1 MNNSMKTFNKVLDDR
16 HEWIKEYKEASGK
29 MVAGYFC
36 DYVPEEVLFAAGIVP
51 IRITA
56 GRGNII
62 EAAKHLQSN
71 VCSFARRCLDQAMTG
86 VYDYLDGLVTP
97 HTCDV
102 INKINDLW
110 AYRLK
115 DPPFVH
121 YFWTPHK
128 LFDEKAVPVM
138 LGEVERLVKCTE
150 EYTGKAISDDDLLD
164 AIEVYN
170 KNRSLLKRVYELRR
184 SAPPLITGVEAFTIV
199 LTSTLA
205 PKDLHN
211 EWTEAFLAEREDSGT
226 TLSERPRVMISAS
239 ILDDLTVVEAV
250 EETGAWVVADDMCTG
265 SRYFWDLVGSAE
277 KGPKEAIASRYRTK
291 LPCPRTVDALKARSD
306 HMFTLAR
313 DYKVDGVLFYI
324 LRCCDAHMFEY
335 PVLSERLQEAGYK
348 VLFIQGDQ
356 TVGVNETLT
365 NRVGAF
371 TEILSS

>member
-1 MNNSMKTFNKVLDDR
+1 LPVCRAPGSTRAGNCLLNS
-16 HEWIKEYKEASGK
+16 
-29 MVAGYFC
+29 YFC
-36 DYVPEEVLFAAGIVP
+36 DYVPEEILFAAGMVP

-56 GRGNII
+56 GRGNVT

-71 VCSFARRCLDQAMTG
+71 VCSFARGCLDQAMNG

-128 LFDEKAVPVM
+128 LFDDKAAPVM
-138 LGEVERLVKCTE
+138 LGEVERLIKCTE
-150 EYTGKAISDDDLLD
+150 DFTGKAISDDNLLA
-164 AIEVYN
+164 AIEVYDR
-170 KNRSLLKRVYELRR
+170 NRSLLKRIYELRR
-184 SAPPLITGVEAFTIV
+184 SSPPLITGVEALSIA

-211 EWTEAFLAEREDSGT
+211 EWTEAFLSERENSGA

-239 ILDDLTVVEAV
+239 ILDDLAVIAAV
-250 EETGAWVVADDMCTG
+250 EETGALVVADDMCTG
-265 SRYFWDLVGSAE
+265 SRYFWNLVGSAE
-277 KGPKEAIASRYRTK
+277 NGPKEAIASRYRTK
-291 LPCPRTVDALKARSD
+291 LPCPRTVGALKKRSD
-306 HMFTLAR
+306 HLLNLAR
-313 DYKVDGVLFYI
+313 DYRVDGVLFYI

-335 PVLSERLQEAGYK
+335 PVLAERLKKAGYK

-356 TVGVNETLT
+356 TAGANETLA